1 MLCDVVCLHRVVREN
16 TLRDALWP
24 YRFAYCLFFFSAGLL
39 FGLDFVQDVSLV
51 STIYNDEYT
60 CNNRDN
66 KPNITLRRSTILY
79 LLISFQINIQ
89 TRTLCWCPLNN
100 IGNWTKK
107 SEKKLRC
114 DLSLSLNWIKK
125 TVVDAKYVRTGN
137 RPENIRKYRWILISR
152 VFDQSIDF
160 CFLYFLGISHW
171 TNGTLKSDDCALSW
185 ILPSNFVFSVSF
197 ESA

>member
-114 DLSLSLNWIKK
+114 DLSLSRNWIKK
-125 TVVDAKYVRTGN
+125 NPSSMQSTYAQATDQKISV
-137 RPENIRKYRWILISR
+137 NIGEFLSLVCLIR
-152 VFDQSIDF
+152 
-160 CFLYFLGISHW
+160 
-171 TNGTLKSDDCALSW
+171 A
-185 ILPSNFVFSVSF
+185 
-197 ESA
+197 